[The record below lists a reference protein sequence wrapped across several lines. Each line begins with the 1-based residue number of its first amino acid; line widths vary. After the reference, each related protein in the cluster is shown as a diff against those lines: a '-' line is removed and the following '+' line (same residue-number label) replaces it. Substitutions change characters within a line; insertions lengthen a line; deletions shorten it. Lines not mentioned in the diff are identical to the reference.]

1 MKRGFGSD
9 NHSGVSPEVLEALAR
24 ANEGHA
30 LAYGDDEVTARL
42 EGLSRETFGP
52 QASLYLVFNG
62 TGANVLCIDAM
73 CRSHEAV
80 VCAETAHIN
89 VDECGAPQ
97 RVVGCRLLTVDT
109 PDGKLTP
116 ELVKRRLHGFGF
128 EHHSQPKAISIS
140 QPTELGT
147 LYTLDEIKALADLAH
162 GYNMYLHVD
171 GARLANAAVALG
183 CTFKEMTTDLG
194 VDALSFGGTKN
205 GLLMGESC
213 VLLNPALDV
222 DMKYRRKQMTQLG
235 SKMRF
240 VSAQLECYLTTG
252 LWRRNA
258 EHSNAMAQL
267 LDEQLS
273 TLDAELTIMYP
284 VQANSVFVK
293 LPRDVWRRLQQ
304 RYFFY
309 DWDEDKDI
317 VRWMCSF
324 DTTEQDIFD
333 FIDALKKA
341 FAILDEAR
349 QMVVDTY
356 KGLSEIEEIDLEDC
370 VGERFV
376 YLVGNIKRV
385 NSMDII
391 INEILDI
398 LMEIKEVDN
407 LCPKFTDLMDKL
419 VELNKTKL

>member
-9 NHSGVSPEVLEALAR
+9 NHSGFSPEVLQALTA
-24 ANEGHA
+24 ANSEHA
-30 LAYGDDEVTARL
+30 LAYGDDEITARL
-42 EGLSRETFGP
+42 EQLIRDTFGP
-52 QASLYLVFNG
+52 QARVYLVFNG
-62 TGANVLCIDAM
+62 TGANVLGIDAM
-73 CRSHEAV
+73 CNSHEAV

-116 ELVKRRLHGFGF
+116 ALVKTRLHGFGF

-147 LYTLDEIKALADLAH
+147 LYTLEEIRALANLAH
-162 GYNMYLHVD
+162 EHGMFLHVD

-183 CTFKEMTTDLG
+183 CTFKEMTTDCG
-194 VDALSFGGTKN
+194 VDVLSFGGTKN

-240 VSAQLECYLTTG
+240 MAAQMECYIESG
-252 LWRRNA
+252 MWRRNA
-258 EHSNAMAQL
+258 EHSNRMAQL
-267 LDEQLS
+267 LRSEV
-273 TLDAELTIMYP
+273 EKVEGVKIMYS
-284 VQANSVFVK
+284 VQVNSVFAQ
-293 LPRDVWRRLQQ
+293 LPCEVWHRLQQ

-309 DWDEDKDI
+309 DWDEEQNV

-324 DTTEQDIFD
+324 DTTEQDIHNFVN
-333 FIDALKKA
+333 ALK
-341 FAILDEAR
+341 
-349 QMVVDTY
+349 
-356 KGLSEIEEIDLEDC
+356 EEIC
-370 VGERFV
+370 R
-376 YLVGNIKRV
+376 K
-385 NSMDII
+385 
-391 INEILDI
+391 
-398 LMEIKEVDN
+398 
-407 LCPKFTDLMDKL
+407 
-419 VELNKTKL
+419 

>member
-9 NHSGVSPEVLEALAR
+9 NHSGFSPEVLDALAA
-24 ANEGHA
+24 ANTDHA
-30 LAYGDDEVTARL
+30 LAYGDDEYTQRL
-42 EGLSRETFGP
+42 ENLFKETFGP
-52 QASLYLVFNG
+52 EARVYLVFNG
-62 TGANVLCIDAM
+62 TGANVLSIDAM

-116 ELVKRRLHGFGF
+116 QLVKSRLHGFGF

-147 LYTLDEIKALADLAH
+147 LYTLDEIRALADLAH
-162 GYNMYLHVD
+162 SYNMYLHVD

-205 GLLMGESC
+205 GLIMGESC
-213 VLLNPALDV
+213 VLLNPALDI
-222 DMKYRRKQMTQLG
+222 DMKYRRKQMTQLA

-240 VSAQLECYLTTG
+240 MAAQMICYLESG
-252 LWRRNA
+252 MWRRNA
-258 EHSNAMAQL
+258 EHSNRMAQL
-267 LDEQLS
+267 LK
-273 TLDAELTIMYP
+273 AEVEKVEGVKVVYP
-284 VQANSVFVK
+284 VQVNSLFAQ
-293 LPRDVWRRLQQ
+293 LPRDVWHRLQQ

-309 DWDEDKDI
+309 DWNEDADV

-324 DTTEQDIFD
+324 DTTEQDIYD
-333 FIDALKKA
+333 FVNALK
-341 FAILDEAR
+341 
-349 QMVVDTY
+349 
-356 KGLSEIEEIDLEDC
+356 EE
-370 VGERFV
+370 
-376 YLVGNIKRV
+376 
-385 NSMDII
+385 
-391 INEILDI
+391 
-398 LMEIKEVDN
+398 
-407 LCPKFTDLMDKL
+407 LCRK
-419 VELNKTKL
+419 

>member
-9 NHSGVSPEVLEALAR
+9 NHSGVSPEVIEAIAK
-24 ANEGHA
+24 ANTEHA
-30 LAYGDDEVTARL
+30 LAYGDDEYTQRL
-42 EGLSRETFGP
+42 EALVKATFGE
-52 QASLYLVFNG
+52 QARIYLVFNG
-62 TGANVLCIDAM
+62 TGANVLSIDAM

-97 RVVGCRLLTVDT
+97 RIVGCRLLTVDT

-116 ELVKRRLHGFGF
+116 ALVKTRLHGFGF

-147 LYTLDEIKALADLAH
+147 LYTKEEIKALADLAH
-162 GYNMYLHVD
+162 SYNMYLHID

-183 CTFKEMTTDLG
+183 CSFREMTTDLG

-222 DMKYRRKQMTQLG
+222 DMKYRRKQMTQLA

-240 VSAQLECYLTTG
+240 MAAQMICYLESG
-252 LWRRNA
+252 IWRRNA

-267 LDEQLS
+267 LRSEV
-273 TLDAELTIMYP
+273 EKVEGVKIMYP
-284 VQANSVFVK
+284 VQVNSVFAQ
-293 LPRDVWRRLQQ
+293 LPTAVWHRLQE

-309 DWDEDKDI
+309 DWDEAADV

-324 DTTEQDIFD
+324 DTTEEDIHSFVN
-333 FIDALKKA
+333 ALK
-341 FAILDEAR
+341 
-349 QMVVDTY
+349 
-356 KGLSEIEEIDLEDC
+356 EE
-370 VGERFV
+370 
-376 YLVGNIKRV
+376 
-385 NSMDII
+385 
-391 INEILDI
+391 
-398 LMEIKEVDN
+398 
-407 LCPKFTDLMDKL
+407 LCGK
-419 VELNKTKL
+419 

>member
-9 NHSGVSPEVLEALAR
+9 NHSGVSPEVIEAIAK
-24 ANEGHA
+24 ANSEHA
-30 LAYGDDEVTARL
+30 LAYGDDEYTQRL
-42 EGLSRETFGP
+42 EQLFKDSFGP
-52 QASLYLVFNG
+52 QARVYLVFNG
-62 TGANVLCIDAM
+62 TGANVLNIDAM

-116 ELVKRRLHGFGF
+116 ELVKTRLHGFGF

-147 LYTLDEIKALADLAH
+147 LYTREEIKALADLAH
-162 GYNMYLHVD
+162 SYNMYLHVD

-183 CTFKEMTTDLG
+183 CSFKEMTTDLG

-222 DMKYRRKQMTQLG
+222 DMKYRRKQMTQLA

-240 VSAQLECYLTTG
+240 MAAQFECYLNSG
-252 LWRRNA
+252 IWRRNA

-267 LDEQLS
+267 LK
-273 TLDAELTIMYP
+273 AEVEKVAGVKIMYP
-284 VQANSVFVK
+284 VQVNSLFVQ
-293 LPRDVWRRLQQ
+293 LPTDVWHRLQE

-309 DWDEDKDI
+309 DWDEAADV

-324 DTTEQDIFD
+324 DTTEEDIHAFV
-333 FIDALKKA
+333 DALK
-341 FAILDEAR
+341 EE
-349 QMVVDTY
+349 
-356 KGLSEIEEIDLEDC
+356 LS
-370 VGERFV
+370 R
-376 YLVGNIKRV
+376 
-385 NSMDII
+385 
-391 INEILDI
+391 
-398 LMEIKEVDN
+398 
-407 LCPKFTDLMDKL
+407 
-419 VELNKTKL
+419 

>member
-9 NHSGVSPEVLEALAR
+9 NHSGVSPEVLEVLAK
-24 ANEGHA
+24 ANSDHA
-30 LAYGDDEVTARL
+30 LAYGDDEYTRRL
-42 EGLSRETFGP
+42 EGLFKETFGE
-52 QASLYLVFNG
+52 QARVYLVFNG

-97 RVVGCRLLTVDT
+97 RVVGCRLLTVET

-116 ELVKRRLHGFGF
+116 DLVRTRLHGFGF

-147 LYTLDEIKALADLAH
+147 LYTKEEIKALADLAH
-162 GYNMYLHVD
+162 SHKMYLHVD

-183 CTFKEMTTDLG
+183 CSFKEMTTDLG

-213 VLLNPALDV
+213 VLLNPCLWERDRSGANSQTD
-222 DMKYRRKQMTQLG
+222 DMKYRRKQMTQLA

-240 VSAQLECYLTTG
+240 MAAQMEVYLEVKESKG
-252 LWRRNA
+252 QKVKELWRRNA
-258 EHSNAMAQL
+258 EHSNRMAQL
-267 LDEQLS
+267 LCSELQ
-273 TLDAELTIMYP
+273 TLCHSATLPLKIMYP
-284 VQANSVFVK
+284 VQVNSVFAQ
-293 LPRDVWRRLQQ
+293 LPREVWRRLQE

-309 DWDEDKDI
+309 DWDEEKDV

-324 DTTEQDIFD
+324 DTTEQDIYD
-333 FIDALKKA
+333 FIHALR
-341 FAILDEAR
+341 DE
-349 QMVVDTY
+349 
-356 KGLSEIEEIDLEDC
+356 IH
-370 VGERFV
+370 
-376 YLVGNIKRV
+376 
-385 NSMDII
+385 
-391 INEILDI
+391 
-398 LMEIKEVDN
+398 
-407 LCPKFTDLMDKL
+407 KFKI
-419 VELNKTKL
+419 

>member
-1 MKRGFGSD
+1 MQRGFGSD
-9 NHSGVSPEVLEALAR
+9 NHSGFSPEVLEALTR
-24 ANEGHA
+24 ANSQHA

-42 EGLSRETFGP
+42 EQTIRETFGE
-52 QASLYLVFNG
+52 QACIYLVFNG

-116 ELVKRRLHGFGF
+116 DLVRTRLHGFGF

-147 LYTLDEIKALADLAH
+147 LYTLEEIRALADLAH
-162 GYNMYLHVD
+162 SHNMYLHMD

-183 CTFKEMTTDLG
+183 CSFREMTTDCG

-205 GLLMGESC
+205 GLIMGESC

-240 VSAQLECYLTTG
+240 VAAQMLAYLSVDKLNVDKLISSRNDQSTYQPINVSTP

-258 EHSNAMAQL
+258 EHSNRMAQL
-267 LDEQLS
+267 LR
-273 TLDAELTIMYP
+273 AEVEKIDGVRIVYP
-284 VQANSVFVK
+284 VQANSVFAK
-293 LPRDVWRRLQQ
+293 LPRGVWKRLQDK
-304 RYFFY
+304 YFFY
-309 DWDEDKDI
+309 DWDEDADV

-324 DTTEQDIFD
+324 DTTEQDIHD
-333 FIDALKKA
+333 FVAAL
-341 FAILDEAR
+341 R
-349 QMVVDTY
+349 
-356 KGLSEIEEIDLEDC
+356 EEM
-370 VGERFV
+370 
-376 YLVGNIKRV
+376 N
-385 NSMDII
+385 
-391 INEILDI
+391 NETA
-398 LMEIKEVDN
+398 N
-407 LCPKFTDLMDKL
+407 YA
-419 VELNKTKL
+419 N